1 MNNQEIQSFNNLVS
15 GIGLGSAEERKQAR
29 IDMILAK
36 TKTNWSVVKLPCQT
50 IPVQREVKYFNHET
64 DTQESQMINRPI
76 PLTTNVGADEHGEGG
91 VVRGLFAMMRED
103 NWTHLGTGS
112 EQYTIVQNR
121 EVVEICDAIV
131 QDNPDM
137 ELSVEAKVIDDGKK
151 VQYRIRLKD
160 VVIQERTNVPDNKI
174 FRYITI
180 TNSHDG
186 SSSMKFGIYHE
197 VCVCSN
203 GMYVEEMLK
212 VATLKH
218 TPSIEKRIKEATLKF
233 QVVVQKELEMLESYK
248 KMAKVDMN
256 RTIVAEVVNKVFK
269 PKQPVELKTTATSMF
284 KIVGGYD
291 EKGVEVTDIP
301 DGMST
306 KMYNTITKFLSA
318 DIIGKE
324 IADQGNTLW
333 GLLNAVTR
341 YTNHHMSTTGDRGVL
356 VGEAKTK
363 NEVAYKTINS
373 YADDVMMHA
382 DMNVNLN

>member
-1 MNNQEIQSFNNLVS
+1 MNNQENQFNQLMS
-15 GIGLGSAEERKQAR
+15 GIGLGTAEERKQAR
-29 IDMILAK
+29 IEMILAK
-36 TKTNWSVVKLPCQT
+36 TQTNWSVVKLPCQT

-76 PLTTNVGADEHGEGG
+76 PLTKPVGADEHGEGG
-91 VVRGLFAMMRED
+91 VVRGVFAMMRED
-103 NWTHLGTGS
+103 NWTHLGTGT

-121 EVVEICDAIV
+121 EVAEICDAIV
-131 QDNPDM
+131 QANPEM
-137 ELSVEAKVIDDGKK
+137 NLSVEAKVIDDGRK
-151 VQYRIRLKD
+151 VQYRIKLKD

-203 GMYVEEMLK
+203 GMYVDKMLK
-212 VATLKH
+212 VASLKH
-218 TPSIEKRIKEATLKF
+218 TPSIEKRIKEATDKF
-233 QVVVQKELEMLESYK
+233 QIVVQKELEMLESYK
-248 KMAKVDMN
+248 KMAKIDMN

-269 PKQPVELKTTATSMF
+269 PKRPVALKTTATSMF

-291 EKGVEVTDIP
+291 EKGVEVTEIP
-301 DGMST
+301 DGMSP
-306 KMYNTITKFLSA
+306 KMYNSINKFLSA
-318 DIIGKE
+318 DVIGKE

-356 VGEAKTK
+356 VGEAQTK
-363 NEVAYKTINS
+363 NEVAYNTIS
-373 YADDVMMHA
+373 KYADDVMMYA

>member
-1 MNNQEIQSFNNLVS
+1 MNNQENQFNQLMS
-15 GIGLGSAEERKQAR
+15 GIGLGTTEERKQAR

-76 PLTTNVGADEHGEGG
+76 PLTTNVGANEHGEGG
-91 VVRGLFAMMRED
+91 VVRGVFAMMRED
-103 NWTHLGTGS
+103 NWTHLGMGT

-121 EVVEICDAIV
+121 EVAEICDAIV
-131 QDNPDM
+131 QANPEMD
-137 ELSVEAKVIDDGKK
+137 LSVEAKVIDDGKK
-151 VQYRIRLKD
+151 VQYRIKLKD
-160 VVIQERTNVPDNKI
+160 YVIQEKTNVPDNKL

-203 GMYVEEMLK
+203 GMYVDKMLK
-212 VATLKH
+212 VASLRH
-218 TPSIEKRIKEATLKF
+218 TPSIEERIKEATEKF
-233 QVVVQKELEMLESYK
+233 QIVVHKELEMLESYK
-248 KMAKVDMN
+248 KMAKVDMS
-256 RTIVAEVVNKVFK
+256 RTIVTEVVNKVFK
-269 PKQPVELKTTATSMF
+269 PKKPVELKTTANGDY
-284 KIVGGYD
+284 KVVGGYD
-291 EKGVEVTDIP
+291 EKGVAIVGKP

-306 KMYNTITKFLSA
+306 KMYNPINKFLSA
-318 DIIGKE
+318 DVIGKE
-324 IADQGNTLW
+324 IADQGNSLW

-356 VGEAKTK
+356 VGEAQTK
-363 NEVAYKTINS
+363 NEVAYKTIKN
-373 YADDVMMHA
+373 YVDGVWNHA
-382 DMNVNLN
+382 YDMN